1 MKKNDIIA
9 LNRMY
14 QESLYAVMRGDYRTQ
29 QFFLMQMARLHQRY
43 FPS

>member
-1 MKKNDIIA
+1 MKKNDIMA
-9 LNRMY
+9 LDLIY
-14 QESLYAVMRGDYRTQ
+14 QLSLDAVMRGDYRTQ